1 MHTNE
6 VQTLF
11 VRLFPAPSGCVH
23 CAHQLHGEL
32 EAIVQLVDGAVQ
44 SGVGGRGRGS
54 GPVSS
59 EVAGIAV
66 PPQGQD
72 GLSHIFS
79 W

>member
-11 VRLFPAPSGCVH
+11 VWLFPAPPGCVH
-23 CAHQLHGEL
+23 CEHQLRGEL
-32 EAIVQLVDGAVQ
+32 EATVQLVGGAVQ
-44 SGVGGRGRGS
+44 PGVGGRGRGP
-54 GPVSS
+54 GPVSE

-72 GLSHIFS
+72 GLSHIF
-79 W
+79 

>member
-11 VRLFPAPSGCVH
+11 VWLFPAPPGCVH
-23 CAHQLHGEL
+23 CGEF
-32 EAIVQLVDGAVQ
+32 EATVQLVGGAVQ
-44 SGVGGRGRGS
+44 PGVGGRGRGP
-54 GPVSS
+54 GPVSE

-72 GLSHIFS
+72 GLSHIC
-79 W
+79 